1 MKHPIRLMLV
11 VVVIIILILLITT
24 TVSSQNNTETNVG
37 YDPIRTTMTMG
48 HYSSNPT
55 NESMDSTVLQAP
67 PADNDLHRGR
77 NSRT

>member
-37 YDPIRTTMTMG
+37 YDPIRTIMTMV

-55 NESMDSTVLQAP
+55 NESMGSTVLQAP